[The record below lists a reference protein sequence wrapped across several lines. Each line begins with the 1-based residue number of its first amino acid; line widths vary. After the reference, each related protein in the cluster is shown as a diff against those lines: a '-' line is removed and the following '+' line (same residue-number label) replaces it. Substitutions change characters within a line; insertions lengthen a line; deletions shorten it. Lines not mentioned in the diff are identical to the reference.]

1 MSSNEEWFIGS
12 RIKSVHNFKGAVT
25 SPKSGFYQKN
35 MPKSIVV
42 FLKGKL
48 TSGES
53 CNYSTSVDS

>member
-1 MSSNEEWFIGS
+1 MSPNEEWFIGS
-12 RIKSVHNFKGAVT
+12 RIKSVHNFKGAVK
-25 SPKSGFYQKN
+25 SPKSGFYEKN

-53 CNYSTSVDS
+53 RNYSTSVDS